1 MQIKGEEIQK
11 LEDFYGNDLPNKPTF
26 KAEVEVWKT
35 KCSCISQKESE
46 KIKLLDVLILA
57 DSEFFPNVHEIVKLM
72 LTLPVGSVPCER
84 SFSTM
89 RLLKDWNRSTMGENR
104 LTGLALLMVHRDMDV
119 SRENI
124 LTRFDST
131 GNRRLKL

>member
-1 MQIKGEEIQK
+1 
-11 LEDFYGNDLPNKPTF
+11 
-26 KAEVEVWKT
+26 
-35 KCSCISQKESE
+35 
-46 KIKLLDVLILA
+46 
-57 DSEFFPNVHEIVKLM
+57 
-72 LTLPVGSVPCER
+72 
-84 SFSTM
+84 M

-124 LTRFDST
+124 LKRFDST

>member
-1 MQIKGEEIQK
+1 M
-11 LEDFYGNDLPNKPTF
+11 
-26 KAEVEVWKT
+26 
-35 KCSCISQKESE
+35 
-46 KIKLLDVLILA
+46 
-57 DSEFFPNVHEIVKLM
+57 HEIVKLM

>member
-1 MQIKGEEIQK
+1 MRK
-11 LEDFYGNDLPNKPTF
+11 F
-26 KAEVEVWKT
+26 KNLKTSMEMIYLTNQHLNAEVEVWKT

-72 LTLPVGSVPCER
+72 LTLPVGSVPCEH

-89 RLLKDWNRSTMGENR
+89 QLLKDWNRSTMGNNR